1 MRRILLMLTA
11 AALMAA
17 MMAITV
23 PAFAAV
29 PDAGCPKNFE
39 EQTYDFGDNSK
50 GVPSAQVNG
59 SDEICTKVLPAEP
72 QNPAW
77 EPDPGETGPT
87 ITVFSDDVVK
97 GGGPR

>member
-1 MRRILLMLTA
+1 MRRILLVLAA

-17 MMAITV
+17 MVAITV
-23 PAFAAV
+23 PAFAAA
-29 PDAGCPKNFE
+29 PEAGCPTGFE

-50 GVPSAQVNG
+50 GVPSAQVND
-59 SDEICTKVLPAEP
+59 SPEICTNELPAEP

-77 EPDPGETGPT
+77 EPLPGETGPT

-97 GGGPR
+97 GGGRR